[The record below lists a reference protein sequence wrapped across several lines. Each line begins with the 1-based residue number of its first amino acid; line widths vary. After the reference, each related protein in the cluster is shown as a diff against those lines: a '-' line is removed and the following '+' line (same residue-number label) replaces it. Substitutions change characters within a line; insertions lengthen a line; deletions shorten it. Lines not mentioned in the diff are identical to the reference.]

1 MTFFFFFGMYMCV
14 YIYPFSFNIIYIY
27 IYVCMYVCIRFSTA
41 RLEGVNGTVGL
52 HGDCD
57 DKGCI
62 RKQEIFESG
71 KLRGG
76 KGGSDGGAIARRPHS
91 TKKKCSIFVSKTSIF
106 HFNLYMLFKL
116 WYVKFDI

>member
-1 MTFFFFFGMYMCV
+1 M
-14 YIYPFSFNIIYIY
+14 
-27 IYVCMYVCIRFSTA
+27 YVCMYVCIRFSTA

-91 TKKKCSIFVSKTSIF
+91 TKKSAASLLAKPPFFISTFICYLSFG
-106 HFNLYMLFKL
+106 M
-116 WYVKFDI
+116 

>member
-1 MTFFFFFGMYMCV
+1 M
-14 YIYPFSFNIIYIY
+14 
-27 IYVCMYVCIRFSTA
+27 YVCMYVSDIRFSTA
-41 RLEGVNGTVGL
+41 RLDGVNGTVGL

>member
-1 MTFFFFFGMYMCV
+1 MGQL
-14 YIYPFSFNIIYIY
+14 
-27 IYVCMYVCIRFSTA
+27 VCI
-41 RLEGVNGTVGL
+41 ETVMT
-52 HGDCD
+52 D

-91 TKKKCSIFVSKTSIF
+91 TKKSAASLLAKPPFFISTFICYLSFGMW
-106 HFNLYMLFKL
+106 NLIYWLLPILFRFPLKIIIN
-116 WYVKFDI
+116 KK